1 MADFERIIK
10 LVIIIMLQSSAIG
23 VLSQSSA
30 IIWLVDTMAE
40 LWAKTSV
47 AELWSMMI
55 LKKANSWSAKSQ
67 VNHLF
72 PTV

>member
-1 MADFERIIK
+1 MFDVFLKTLKGFPISMADFERIIK

-40 LWAKTSV
+40 L
-47 AELWSMMI
+47 
-55 LKKANSWSAKSQ
+55 
-67 VNHLF
+67 
-72 PTV
+72 

>member
-23 VLSQSSA
+23 VLSQSLA

-40 LWAKTSV
+40 L
-47 AELWSMMI
+47 
-55 LKKANSWSAKSQ
+55 
-67 VNHLF
+67 
-72 PTV
+72 